1 VSPFRYVFREAG
13 VKHPVGYS
21 LVLAGAAMIVCMMA
35 AVCISLKASE
45 RAIRISERGQ
55 CDTLQADVDAY
66 REEPPRTAAGIHQ
79 LRSKQERLKA
89 LGCPGPTP

>member
-1 VSPFRYVFREAG
+1 MSPFRYLFREAG
-13 VKHPVGYS
+13 VRHPVGYS
-21 LVLAGAAMIVCMMA
+21 LLLASTAMIVCMMT
-35 AVCISLKASE
+35 AVCISIRASD

-55 CDTLQADVDAY
+55 CDSLQADVDAY

-79 LRSKQERLKA
+79 LRSKQERLRA